1 MSFDG
6 RESLVGGTERRRE
19 KVILWGSKIHRHAH
33 ASSPT
38 VPLHYSLA
46 LKCLKTELC
55 LAVDAVDDGNDEED
69 DFDLLFSSF

>member
-1 MSFDG
+1 MLFDG
-6 RESLVGGTERRRE
+6 RESLVGGRERRRE
-19 KVILWGSKIHRHAH
+19 KVILWGSKIHPHAH

-55 LAVDAVDDGNDEED
+55 LAVDDGNDEED